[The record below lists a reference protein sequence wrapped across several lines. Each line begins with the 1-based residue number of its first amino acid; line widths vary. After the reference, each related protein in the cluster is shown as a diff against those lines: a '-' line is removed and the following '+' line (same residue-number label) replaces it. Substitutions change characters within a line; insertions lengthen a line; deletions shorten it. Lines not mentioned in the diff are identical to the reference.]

1 MKISNRVK
9 IERMAGI
16 ALLSAIIVVLQLL
29 AGSIRIGPVSFSLV
43 LIPIVVG
50 AAIYGPTVGA
60 ILGAV
65 FSIVVIAQPDTQLFH
80 GITVFGTIVTV
91 FAKGILSGLCAGL
104 TYRLISRKSEIAA
117 IIASAVVCPVVNT
130 GVFFLGC
137 RVFFWSGLAEEYGVA
152 ANRMMTFF
160 ITTFIGVNFL
170 VELAVNLVVC
180 PGIATVLR
188 AVRRNRRA

>member
-1 MKISNRVK
+1 MKKSYHAQ

-29 AGSIRIGPVSFSLV
+29 AGTIRVGPVSFSLV

-50 AAIYGPTVGA
+50 AAFYGPTAGA

-65 FSIVVIAQPDTQLFH
+65 FSIVVIFQPDTEFFH
-80 GITVFGTIVTV
+80 SITVIGTIVTV
-91 FAKGILSGLCAGL
+91 FAKGVLSGLCAGL

-117 IIASAVVCPVVNT
+117 VFASAVVCPVVNT

-137 RVFFWSGLAEEYGVA
+137 RVFFWTGLAEAYGVA

-160 ITTFIGVNFL
+160 ITTLIGVNFL
-170 VELAVNLVVC
+170 AELAINLVLS
-180 PGIATVLR
+180 PGIAVTLR
-188 AVRRNRRA
+188 AVRRNRK

>member
-1 MKISNRVK
+1 MKISNRAK

-29 AGSIRIGPVSFSLV
+29 AGTIRIGPVSFSLV

-65 FSIVVIAQPDTQLFH
+65 FSIVVIFHADTMFFH
-80 GITVFGTIVTV
+80 EITVFGTVVTV
-91 FAKGILSGLCAGL
+91 FAKGTLSGLCAGL

-117 IIASAVVCPVVNT
+117 IFASAVVCPVVNT

-137 RVFFWSGLAEEYGVA
+137 RVFFWTGLAEAYGLA
-152 ANRMMTFF
+152 ANQVMTFF

-170 VELAVNLVVC
+170 VEFAVNLVLS
-180 PGIATVLR
+180 PGIATALR
-188 AVRRNRRA
+188 AIRRSRG